1 MRLTIVRR
9 NAGEVEGVGV
19 ISYEELISTN
29 NFQRLITSAQAVEK
43 HELVS
48 SPARFPSVPGSSV
61 RSVSKGN

>member
-19 ISYEELISTN
+19 SYEELISTN

-43 HELVS
+43 HEREFACQI
-48 SPARFPSVPGSSV
+48 PV
-61 RSVSKGN
+61 RSR

>member
-19 ISYEELISTN
+19 SYEELISTN